1 MDFDRA
7 VKAMQRFT
15 IVNKG
20 RQEVP
25 FRFNASQRMALK
37 ILRENYEKTGMI
49 RAIMLKARRVGM
61 STLTE
66 ALLNVHC
73 FSTNNAKAMILAHLF
88 DSSLELFGIAK
99 RMRDSVGGGHV
110 WMPPGTQKSMYF
122 PGTRSNLSV
131 RTAGSKGGGRSM
143 ALSAVHFSE
152 AAHYPETAE
161 SFTSILPALPSKPG
175 TICIIES
182 TANGKSGDGE
192 SFYNYWLGA
201 MEGTNAFVPIFIPWT
216 MDPECVRDP
225 EEADDAPSDEEEQ
238 KLMDMGV
245 TKAQLAWRRLTLAT
259 ESEGLVEKFHQEYPI
274 SWQEAFISS
283 GNPAF
288 NPRELEYAGRFVTP
302 PLAEKFLPRATLE
315 FSRSPEDN
323 REIVYEHNE
332 KGVVIWE
339 SPKRGHHYYL
349 GADVARAETD
359 RSDYSAFTVING
371 TTGDWAARY
380 FGRVDPF
387 KLADMVDMVGRT
399 YNNAMVIMEVN
410 SMGAYSQKQLRDIY
424 HYPKIYRWK
433 GGRDDAAAGKRTSP
447 ALGWV
452 TTGDSRRMMFASFR
466 AGLRYEKF
474 QIFDPVLFAQ
484 CDAATYDD
492 AGRWELEVGH
502 DDVLVCAMLAW
513 IACEQ
518 YPPPRHIGSRTLSL
532 EAEEMDEE
540 GLGDPTKQ
548 TEFMLAQSPV
558 GQQPEVNERMRRHF
572 EWVRREKRNVDR
584 LAGLY

>member
-1 MDFDRA
+1 VDFDRT
-7 VKAMQRFT
+7 VRAMQRFT
-15 IVNKG
+15 IVNKA
-20 RQEVP
+20 RTEVS
-25 FRFNASQRMALK
+25 FRFNASQKMALQ
-37 ILRENYEKTGMI
+37 ILRRQYEKDGMI

-66 ALLNVHC
+66 GLLNVHC
-73 FSTNNAKAMILAHLF
+73 FATPNAKAMILAHLF

-99 RMRDSVGGGHV
+99 RMRDSVGNGHV
-110 WMPPGTQKSMYF
+110 WMPPGTQKSMYY

-143 ALSAVHFSE
+143 ALSAIHFSE

-161 SFTSILPALPSKPG
+161 SFTSILPALPHKPG

-192 SFYNYWLGA
+192 TFYKYWLGA
-201 MEGTNAFVPIFIPWT
+201 MQGTNAFVPIFIPWT

-225 EEADDAPSDEEEQ
+225 EEAEDAPIDEEEAD
-238 KLMDMGV
+238 LLGMGV
-245 TKAQLAWRRLTLAT
+245 TKAQLAWRRMTLET
-259 ESEGLVEKFHQEYPI
+259 ESQGLIDKFHQEYPI
-274 SWQEAFISS
+274 SWQQAFISS

-288 NPRELEYAGRFVTP
+288 NPKELEYAGRFVTP
-302 PLAEKFLPRATLE
+302 PLADKFLPRAKLE
-315 FSRSPEDN
+315 FSRAADN
-323 REIVYEHNE
+323 HKEILFTPNE
-332 KGVVIWE
+332 SGVTVWE
-339 SPKRGHHYYL
+339 SPKKGHHYYL
-349 GADVARAETD
+349 GADVARAESD
-359 RSDYSAFTVING
+359 RSDYSAFTLING

-433 GGRDDAAAGKRTSP
+433 GGRDDSAPGKRMNP

-502 DDVLVCAMLAW
+502 DDVLVSAMLAW
-513 IACEQ
+513 VACEQ
-518 YPPPRHIGSRTLSL
+518 YPPPRHIGSKTLSL
-532 EAEEMDEE
+532 ELEEYDEDE
-540 GLGDPTKQ
+540 SFDPMKQ
-548 TEFMLAQSPV
+548 TEFMLAQAPV
-558 GQQPEVNERMRRHF
+558 GHQPDVNERMRRHY
-572 EWVRREKRNVDR
+572 EWVRREKKSTDR
-584 LAGLY
+584 LAGI